1 MERSGSQSVYGD
13 LTVSLIPARGAEQ
26 VIARAN
32 GVAVY
37 SPNLMRRAS
46 IALQGPNGQR
56 LTDGTLRVS
65 YREQAED
72 GGELLAEAVLQLP

>member
-1 MERSGSQSVYGD
+1 
-13 LTVSLIPARGAEQ
+13 
-26 VIARAN
+26 
-32 GVAVY
+32 
-37 SPNLMRRAS
+37 MRRAS